1 MALKFP
7 GTDIKADPMILSKLH
22 VWKKQYGSL
31 SQMLSTSGFCSNE
44 SANTIDVIDDQVWNN
59 YVKFDSNARLMR
71 YKSWLYFKDWTIIFG
86 KYRATGESAEALAD
100 AINDISK
107 QDKEAGDDSMG
118 GDHIPQPAMHS
129 NENDSEN
136 MSSLHGE
143 GYMSNMQGEGTS
155 TSHQSRGK
163 KKGNKRSRNDDL
175 DGRIVDMMAD
185 MTRTFAETKTCL
197 GELAHR
203 IGFEHDPSTTH
214 VRRCWMPYRRY
225 V

>member
-44 SANTIDVIDDQVWNN
+44 SANTIDVIDDQVWND

-71 YKSWLYFKDWTIIFG
+71 YKSWPYFKDWTIIFG
-86 KYRATGESAEALAD
+86 KDRATGESAEALAD

-163 KKGNKRSRNDDL
+163 KKGNKRS
-175 DGRIVDMMAD
+175 
-185 MTRTFAETKTCL
+185 
-197 GELAHR
+197 
-203 IGFEHDPSTTH
+203 
-214 VRRCWMPYRRY
+214 
-225 V
+225 